1 MRRRARG
8 SMTAVMIAM
17 EAIGH
22 VSDAR
27 VEAVDDNWGNAK
39 SRIVLN
45 ETVELEALDGIEQ
58 FSHVEILYLFDRVPD
73 DKIQRGARH
82 PRNNPSWPKV
92 GILAQRGKNRP
103 NRIGSTI
110 VRVLERKGRELW
122 VAELDAVEG
131 TPVLDI
137 KPVMQE
143 FLPRSAVRQPE
154 WSHELMARY
163 WSTESESR

>member
-1 MRRRARG
+1 
-8 SMTAVMIAM
+8 MI
-17 EAIGH
+17 ELQAIGQ
-22 VSDAR
+22 VTNAR
-27 VEAVDDNWGNAK
+27 AEVEDDFWGGT
-39 SRIVLN
+39 RVCIVLN
-45 ETVELEALDGIEQ
+45 ESVGEDALDGIEQ
-58 FSHVEILYLFDRVPD
+58 FSHAEILYLFDRVPD

-82 PRNNPSWPKV
+82 PRNNTAWPKV

-110 VRVLERKGRELW
+110 VRVLEHRARELW

-143 FLPRSAVRQPE
+143 FLPRTQVTQPE
-154 WSHELMARY
+154 WSRELMTEY
-163 WSTESESR
+163 WLPETDKR

>member
-1 MRRRARG
+1 
-8 SMTAVMIAM
+8 MIAL

-22 VSDAR
+22 VTNAR
-27 VEAVDDNWGNAK
+27 AEAEDDFWGDTRV
-39 SRIVLN
+39 RIVLN
-45 ETVELEALDGIEQ
+45 ESVGADALDGIEQ
-58 FSHVEILYLFDRVPD
+58 FSHAEVLYFFDRVPE

-82 PRNNPSWPKV
+82 PRNNAAWPKV

-110 VRVLERKGRELW
+110 VRVLEHRGRELW

-143 FLPRSAVRQPE
+143 FLPRTPVTQPA
-154 WSHELMARY
+154 WSRELMAEY
-163 WSTESESR
+163 WLPEVEKR